1 MDLGNVNDIEDQR
14 DKVAENLRLAKADA
28 ETARDSLLSGISGDD
43 RTRALL
49 LADAIIA
56 EKNIMR
62 VTVTQDAVNAATAC
76 DDVYKVME
84 VDRSIGSCQASLA
97 SGRRKLLADFSVSI
111 LLSTVQIDQSKI
123 DSSVAKLP
131 GATASKVENPE
142 VELSNIPGI
151 DANSDGFTRLIRLA
165 DHAVELSKQLEDL
178 EGSLNAARTP
188 PPPPPSSDD
197 GMTAGDLALVITV
210 PLVTFIF
217 CCVLLYYR
225 KKIADVCG
233 GACCFRRRSRG
244 RPSGSSARAAQY
256 AARTPQPPSGGTRD
270 EPATTPDS
278 ARWASSQPPAADPWT
293 EPEPLSPF
301 GAAPAG
307 FSQQPFE
314 RASKT
319 IDDARAEGVSVSSD
333 DSISSDETDPFGA
346 APASTL
352 AAAPDPAFS
361 DSSDDSDDD
370 SDDDPFGD
378 APVQQPP
385 VGGAQNSQQDM
396 DMGETLSFGDTSE
409 GDDSA
414 SDDPF
419 GSNKSGGDDDD
430 PFADPFADPNSP

>member
-1 MDLGNVNDIEDQR
+1 
-14 DKVAENLRLAKADA
+14 
-28 ETARDSLLSGISGDD
+28 
-43 RTRALL
+43 
-49 LADAIIA
+49 
-56 EKNIMR
+56 
-62 VTVTQDAVNAATAC
+62 
-76 DDVYKVME
+76 
-84 VDRSIGSCQASLA
+84 
-97 SGRRKLLADFSVSI
+97 
-111 LLSTVQIDQSKI
+111 
-123 DSSVAKLP
+123 
-131 GATASKVENPE
+131 
-142 VELSNIPGI
+142 
-151 DANSDGFTRLIRLA
+151 
-165 DHAVELSKQLEDL
+165 
-178 EGSLNAARTP
+178 
-188 PPPPPSSDD
+188 
-197 GMTAGDLALVITV
+197 MTAEDLALVITV

-217 CCVLLYYR
+217 CCVLLYHR

-307 FSQQPFE
+307 FSQQPFD

-319 IDDARAEGVSVSSD
+319 IDDARAEGASVSSD
-333 DSISSDETDPFGA
+333 DSISSDDTDPFGA

-419 GSNKSGGDDDD
+419 GSNKSGGDDD